1 MTYDDFKILVT
12 ENICRAVIY
21 GGFDAAANT
30 SIKTTVDRVTL
41 KQDLIP
47 EDAGPATIPQ
57 SVGSI
62 VYTED
67 VDASG
72 NKVIQSVEA
81 GTPTLSPKVLWVWD
95 LDNNNWCSLNMD
107 YTQVT
112 IAE

>member
-12 ENICRAVIY
+12 ENICRAVTYEGI
-21 GGFDAAANT
+21 DAGANT
-30 SIKTTVDRVTL
+30 SIRTTVDRVTL

-57 SVGSI
+57 TVGSV

-67 VDASG
+67 DVGD
-72 NKVIQSVEA
+72 KVIQSVEV
-81 GTPTLSPKVLWVWD
+81 GTPPLNTKVLRVWD
-95 LDNNNWCSLNMD
+95 LDSNTWCSLNMD
-107 YTQVT
+107 YTLVT